1 MSNNTLS
8 KPLANFDQIEMKI
21 NKPNIITRFRSKF
34 SDEPYYIEKN
44 KIGKRHIKI
53 DYLPKFWRDYEM
65 KRYPSYF
72 NSENAVKDLG
82 NMLTSQD
89 NIRFAELDDI
99 LKSELG
105 GRYLSKIISELRFR
119 NILDEKSI
127 REKKILNYALQLN
140 DFLNSDAGNLVQKE
154 IENIYK
160 GLNIDSLKKK
170 LNARIISNI
179 EKHRK
184 GSNNWLNLLKPMNP
198 TSNYHQNVLLSNK
211 ISYQN
216 KIEKRKASAVEQKV
230 AADKLF
236 AQVNKCFNNIQRSYN
251 AETNGNKKNNLNDIL
266 TFIAQKMS
274 AAQSYYS
281 LNDFSRAKEILR
293 EVDGSI
299 HCSHRPFHR
308 TGGGKQFNV
317 KAEKPKKAAEKIF
330 YKTNAKK
337 ITVINKDT
345 GRKYN
350 YIVKKDKNGN
360 FTLKNEK

>member
-1 MSNNTLS
+1 MSNNNLS
-8 KPLANFDQIEMKI
+8 KPLSNFEQVEMKI
-21 NKPNIITRFRSKF
+21 NKPNIITRLRSKF

-44 KIGKRHIKI
+44 KIGRRKIKI

-72 NSENAVKDLG
+72 YSENAVKDLG

-105 GRYLSKIISELRFR
+105 AKYLSKIVSEMKW
-119 NILDEKSI
+119 DEINKIAI
-127 REKKILNYALQLN
+127 REKKILSYALQLN
-140 DFLNSDAGNLVQKE
+140 DFLNSDTGKLVKE
-154 IENIYK
+154 AIEKRYK
-160 GLNIDSLKKK
+160 DLNIETLKKK
-170 LNARIISNI
+170 LNARINSNI
-179 EKHRK
+179 QKYRQ
-184 GSNNWLNLLKPMNP
+184 GPDYWLELLKPMNNASSKHP
-198 TSNYHQNVLLSNK
+198 HVLPSNEINYQKK
-211 ISYQN
+211 ID
-216 KIEKRKASAVEQKV
+216 KIKKGAVEQKV
-230 AADKLF
+230 AADELF
-236 AQVNKCFNNIQRSYN
+236 DKVNECLNNIQRSHN
-251 AETNGNKKNNLNDIL
+251 VETKQNNKNSLHVTLTDID
-266 TFIAQKMS
+266 QKIS
-274 AAQSYYS
+274 AARSYYS
-281 LNDFSRAKEILR
+281 LNNFSSAKEILL
-293 EVDGSI
+293 EVVDRY
-299 HCSHRPFHR
+299 CSHRAFR
-308 TGGGKQFNV
+308 GMGGGKQFNI